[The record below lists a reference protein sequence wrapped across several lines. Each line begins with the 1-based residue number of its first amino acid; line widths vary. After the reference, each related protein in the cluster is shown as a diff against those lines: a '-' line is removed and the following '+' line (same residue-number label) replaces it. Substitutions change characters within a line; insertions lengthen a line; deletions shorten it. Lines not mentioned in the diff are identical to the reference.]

1 MQITEIKINH
11 GEGALIVSDID
22 LGILPKSHA
31 EGIIIAAGPVI
42 KECAM
47 SATRRAIIWQD
58 KEGNYVT
65 HYQYF
70 PHIHK
75 NSVED
80 SYLSDGG
87 YHGKN
92 LGAAIRIFSHRIGKL
107 SDYTQRFETPAA

>member
-11 GEGALIVSDID
+11 GDGALIAA
-22 LGILPKSHA
+22 GIGLDVVPKSHA
-31 EGIIIAAGPVI
+31 GAIIIAAGPVL

-47 SATRRAIIWQD
+47 SATRRAVLWQD

-80 SYLSDGG
+80 SHFSDGG
-87 YHGKN
+87 YHGKDI
-92 LGAAIRIFSHRIGKL
+92 GAAIRNFSHRIGKL
-107 SDYTQRFETPAA
+107 SDYTQRFAFEAA